1 MNKLREIKRPDNLTL
16 AVILSPLWTELV
28 FKGAHFGGMLSDSW
42 TYLLPQALSVG
53 AVIWVLSALFGR
65 YRRIAAA
72 ALAFMMGILMCA
84 VIIYYDVFGVMPAL
98 YSLTGANQAAQFW
111 REILISAFK
120 LWPWVA
126 LSFAPVAVI
135 LSPACKDS
143 GERPNILAG
152 AAGFILL
159 RVVALVLILSSDS
172 GLYSAETLYTGE
184 YLAMRSVRV
193 FGVQT
198 AAYLDARTLLFGTL
212 VETEIPIDTLPEE
225 PETEAPEEE
234 KTEEIPIPVTYNEM
248 DFDFAAL
255 AAEEQNKNISA
266 LHSYFA
272 SQQPTNQN
280 DYTGIFKGKN
290 LVLVTAEGWSPYA
303 VSEEITP
310 TLYKM
315 LNDGFVFEQFY
326 NPIWGVSTTDGEY
339 AACMGLIP
347 KNGVWSFYHS
357 HDNYMPLCMGKQMT
371 ALDYT
376 AKAYHN
382 HFFDYYSRHL
392 SHPNMGY
399 DYKGYGNGLDITYI
413 WPESD
418 EEMIHVTVDEYINS
432 EPFIAYYMTVSG
444 HLAYTFSG
452 NNMARAHR
460 DVVDHLELS
469 DDAKAYIA
477 CNYELE
483 LAMSELLARLEE
495 KGIAD
500 DTVFCIVPDHY
511 PYGLLEETQNEL
523 AGHIVDRDFEIYESC
538 LVIWSPSMQEPV
550 YVPAPTCPLDIVP
563 TLSNLFGIEYD
574 SRLLMGRDALS
585 DSDPLVVFNTRS
597 WITDL
602 GRYNADKD
610 EFIPSVSEEQ
620 IPEGYI
626 ESVCTK
632 VDAKFAVS
640 EKILDTDYYR
650 VLWQKSGM
658 EIK

>member
-1 MNKLREIKRPDNLTL
+1 K
-16 AVILSPLWTELV
+16 S
-28 FKGAHFGGMLSDSW
+28 
-42 TYLLPQALSVG
+42 
-53 AVIWVLSALFGR
+53 
-65 YRRIAAA
+65 
-72 ALAFMMGILMCA
+72 
-84 VIIYYDVFGVMPAL
+84 
-98 YSLTGANQAAQFW
+98 
-111 REILISAFK
+111 
-120 LWPWVA
+120 
-126 LSFAPVAVI
+126 
-135 LSPACKDS
+135 
-143 GERPNILAG
+143 
-152 AAGFILL
+152 
-159 RVVALVLILSSDS
+159 
-172 GLYSAETLYTGE
+172 LYTGE

-198 AAYLDARTLLFGTL
+198 AACLDARTLLFGTL
-212 VETEIPIDTLPEE
+212 IEAEIPVETIPEE
-225 PETEAPEEE
+225 PEPEEP
-234 KTEEIPIPVTYNEM
+234 TEVKEIPVPVIYNEM
-248 DFDFAAL
+248 PFDFETL

-266 LHSYFA
+266 LHSYFV

-280 DYTGIFKGKN
+280 DYTGLFKGKN

-315 LNDGFVFEQFY
+315 LNEGFVFEKFY

-347 KNGVWSFYHS
+347 KKGVWSFYHS

-371 ALDYT
+371 SLGYT

-418 EEMIHVTVDEYINS
+418 EEMIHITVDEYIDS

-483 LAMSELLARLEE
+483 LAMTELLTRLED

-523 AGHIVDRDFEIYESC
+523 AGHTVDRNFEIYKSC

-550 YVPAPTCPLDIVP
+550 YVTAPASPLDIVP
-563 TLSNLFGIEYD
+563 TLSNLFGLEYD
-574 SRLLMGRDALS
+574 SRLLVGRDALS
-585 DSDPLVVFNTRS
+585 DASPLVVFNNRS
-597 WITDL
+597 WMTEL
-602 GRYNADKD
+602 GRYNADRD
-610 EFIPSVSEEQ
+610 EFTPNVTGSE
-620 IPEGYI
+620 IPEGYV
-626 ESVCTK
+626 ESMCAR
-632 VDAKFAVS
+632 VDAKFTVS

-650 VLWQKSGM
+650 VLWEKSGL
-658 EIK
+658 EVK